1 MAVYGY
7 CRVSKPKQK
16 IERQI
21 SNILREYPEAIIIKE
36 IHTRT
41 RIEGRIEWAKL
52 MRKIKPGDTIAFD
65 SVSRMSG
72 SEQEGFAEYRRLYEA
87 GIELVFLK
95 EPHINTA
102 TYKAALT
109 KQVEMTGTMV
119 DYILQGVN
127 SYLLALAEE
136 QIRLAFLMSEKEVT
150 DLRQRTKEGVQKAKE
165 AGKTIGRPANKTYQ
179 SKKSVAAKEVI
190 QKHSKTFGGS
200 LSDDEVIRLTQINRK
215 TYYKYKR
222 EILAEMAAQSESEEA
237 GAE

>member
-1 MAVYGY
+1 MSEYGY
-7 CRVSKPKQK
+7 TRVSKPKQR

-21 SNILREYPEAIIIKE
+21 SNILREYPKAIIIKE

-41 RIEGRIEWAKL
+41 KIEGRVEWAKL
-52 MRKIKPGDTIAFD
+52 MRRIKPGDTIVFD

-72 SEQEGFAEYRRLYEA
+72 NEEEGFAEYKRLYEA

-102 TYKAALT
+102 TYKAALA

-127 SYLLALAEE
+127 TYLLALAEE

-165 AGKTIGRPANKTYQ
+165 AGKTVGRPANQQYQ
-179 SKKSVAAKEVI
+179 TKKSVAAKEVI
-190 QKHSKTFGGS
+190 RKHSKTFGGS
-200 LSDDEVIRLTQINRK
+200 LSDDEVILLAKVNRK
-215 TYYKYKR
+215 TYYKYKK
-222 EILAEMAAQSESEEA
+222 EILLEMKEQTEQEDI
-237 GAE
+237 

>member
-1 MAVYGY
+1 MAIYGY

-16 IERQI
+16 IDRQV
-21 SNILREYPEAIIIKE
+21 SNILREYPDAIIIKE

-52 MRKIKPGDTIAFD
+52 MRKLKPGDTITFD

-72 SEQEGFAEYRRLYEA
+72 DEREGFEEYKRLYEA

-102 TYKAALT
+102 TYKAALA

-127 SYLLALAEE
+127 SYLLALAEQ
-136 QIRLAFLMSEKEVT
+136 QIKLAFLMSEKEVT

-165 AGKTIGRPANKTYQ
+165 SGKTVGRPANQHYQ
-179 SKKSVAAKEVI
+179 TKKSVAAKEVI
-190 QKHSKTFGGS
+190 RKHAKTFGGS
-200 LSDDEVIRLTQINRK
+200 LSDDEVILLAQVNRK
-215 TYYKYKR
+215 TYYKYKK
-222 EILAEMAAQSESEEA
+222 EILLKMKDQPDQEDI
-237 GAE
+237 

>member
-1 MAVYGY
+1 MSEYGY
-7 CRVSKPKQK
+7 TRVSKPKQR

-21 SNILREYPEAIIIKE
+21 SNILREYPKAIIIKE

-41 RIEGRIEWAKL
+41 KIEGRIEWAKL
-52 MRKIKPGDTIAFD
+52 MRKIKPGDTIVFD

-72 SEQEGFAEYRRLYEA
+72 NEEEGFAEYKRLYEA

-150 DLRQRTKEGVQKAKE
+150 DLRQRTKEGVQKARE
-165 AGKTIGRPANKTYQ
+165 AGKLVGRPANQQYQ
-179 SKKSVAAKEVI
+179 TKKSIAAKEVI
-190 QKHSKTFGGS
+190 RKHAKTFGGS
-200 LSDDEVIRLTQINRK
+200 LSDDEVILLAKVNRK
-215 TYYKYKR
+215 TYYKYKK
-222 EILAEMAAQSESEEA
+222 EILLEMKEQTEQEDI
-237 GAE
+237 